1 MKRMLMMIF
10 VSFVAVSLIAG
21 IPGLN
26 LYYGNL
32 HSHTGYSDGQK
43 TPEIAFDYAKNVAG
57 VDFQGVTDHAHYF
70 QQLLKDGRNKYEATR
85 EAALQATTDDFLA
98 MAGFEWTATGWGHIN
113 VYDTENWTDRDKSPN
128 LDILYNWIIEN
139 EALAMFNHPIDT
151 FGKFEEFKYDPEAD
165 NYINLVEVGNGNWYK
180 GDTINEE
187 MFEAVKVAFA
197 KGWHL
202 GTAVNQDNHDPNWGN
217 ANDSRTAVYSPSLSR
232 TTFIESLKQRRTY
245 GTEDKDVVIELV
257 GNGLPLGSIIYD
269 SEVLILSINIEETE
283 DDPIGRVYLYNREGI
298 YKEFEVNSNVFTYE
312 EIIPVESGY
321 NYYFVHIVEE
331 DGQEAVSTP
340 VWIQASDKTYLHN
353 AQIYTESVK
362 PGETVKARVQLS
374 NLNNSSKLF
383 SVRVKNSKG
392 LTLYSE
398 NYRIDALEAKTYP
411 ISFTVE
417 SEEDSELHFYVN
429 NKLYDVAKI
438 NVRSADSLN
447 VVIDNTHDNFS
458 SDKREI
464 LKTSLEKSGHGFNEA
479 IRKLDSSYFK
489 DTDVFIMPLPG
500 EEGFFEAM
508 KKFKPENIELI
519 KNFVNNGGTLVI
531 LGNGTE
537 LSDSVIETYNTLLE
551 NLEIDV
557 RFGASTESGK
567 VDVDDYY
574 FDGYRELQNAD
585 LRFEKTYGNG
595 NIIIFA
601 GDPFTDDVIEENKD
615 LLSEIMKVSSIVK
628 PVEEKPKSTVLIDIG
643 HGNDYSSDKLTAF
656 TADINKMG
664 YQSEYLKGE
673 ITSSKLE
680 NVDLLVLMDA
690 TGYTEK
696 EYDLINKF
704 FDNGGNLLIT
714 GKSDFRNESHPRVMN
729 KILEMINSNIRIND
743 DQIADE
749 TDNYGAIYKV
759 EISNFPESPLKLEDI
774 SKIDVYSGCTL
785 VIKNGQKVHI
795 FAKGDNDTKSLDEDG
810 NNDAVE
816 VDEAIFAAGEIIGDS
831 KVAVFGK
838 AIFSDY
844 DYKHPKNENDI
855 FVKAVINWLL
865 KH

>member
-1 MKRMLMMIF
+1 MKRIVLMVF
-10 VSFVAVSLIAG
+10 VSLVAVSLIAE

-26 LYYGNL
+26 LYFGNL

-70 QQLLKDGRNKYEATR
+70 QQLLKDGRSKYEATI
-85 EAALQATTDDFLA
+85 EAANESTTDGFLGI
-98 MAGFEWTATGWGHIN
+98 AGFEWTATGWGHIN

-165 NYINLVEVGNGNWYK
+165 SFINLIEVGNGNWYK

-187 MFEAVKVAFA
+187 MFEALKVAFA

-257 GNGLPLGSIIYD
+257 GNGLPMGSIIYD

-283 DDPIGRVYLYNREGI
+283 DDPIDRVYLYNREGI
-298 YKEFEVNSNVFTYE
+298 YKEFEVDSNVFNYE

-321 NYYFVHIVEE
+321 NYYFVHVIEE

-340 VWIQASDKTYLHN
+340 VWIQDSDKTYLHN

-362 PGETVKARVQLS
+362 PGETVKAKVQLS

-383 SVRVKNSKG
+383 SLRVKNPEG

-398 NYRIDALEAKTYP
+398 NYRLDALESKTYS

-417 SEEDSELHFYVN
+417 TEEDSELHFYVN
-429 NKLYDVAKI
+429 NKLYDIAKI
-438 NVRSADSLN
+438 NVRYADSLN
-447 VVIDNTHDNFS
+447 VLIDKTHDNFS
-458 SDKREI
+458 SDKRTV
-464 LKTSLEKSGHGFNEA
+464 LKASLEKSGHRFNEA
-479 IRKLDSSYFK
+479 IRKLDFDYFK
-489 DTDVFIMPLPG
+489 NTDVFIMPLPG

-508 KKFKPENIELI
+508 KKIKPENIELI
-519 KNFVNNGGTLVI
+519 KNFVNNGGTLII
-531 LGNGTE
+531 LGNSTE

-557 RFGASTESGK
+557 RFGAPVKSGK
-567 VDVDDYY
+567 VEVDDYY
-574 FDGYRELQNAD
+574 FDGYRALHNAD
-585 LRFEKTYGNG
+585 LRFEGTYGDG

-601 GDPFTDDVIEENKD
+601 GDPFTDDVIFENKD
-615 LLSEIMKVSSIVK
+615 LLSELLNVGSV
-628 PVEEKPKSTVLIDIG
+628 EKPKEEAPDPIVLIDVS
-643 HGNDYSSDKLTAF
+643 HGNDYGRNNLNDFSSDIDSWGYESMFLYDEF
-656 TADINKMG
+656 T
-664 YQSEYLKGE
+664 SEVVEEASL
-673 ITSSKLE
+673 I
-680 NVDLLVLMDA
+680 VMMDA
-690 TGYTEK
+690 TGYSEDEYELIK
-696 EYDLINKF
+696 EF
-704 FDNGGNLLIT
+704 FENGGKLLIT
-714 GKSDFRNESHPRVMN
+714 GKSDFRNESHPDVMN
-729 KILEMINSNIRIND
+729 KILEMIGSEIRIND
-743 DQIADE
+743 DQIIDR
-749 TDNYGAIYKV
+749 TDNYGALYKV
-759 EISNFPESPLKLEDI
+759 EIKNFPESPLNLGEMK
-774 SKIDVYSGCTL
+774 KVDVYSGCSL
-785 VIKNGQKVHI
+785 VIENKEKVHI
-795 FAKGDNDTKSLDEDG
+795 FAKGDDDTESVDEDG
-810 NNDAVE
+810 NNDAIPVE
-816 VDEAIFAAGEIIGDS
+816 EVIFAAGEEIGNS
-831 KVAVFGK
+831 KVVVIGK

-844 DYKHPKNENDI
+844 DYKHPANSNDE
-855 FVKAVINWLL
+855 FMEAVIKWLL
-865 KH
+865 KQ